1 MAEPTSVLLVVAHPS
16 PTSFTRQLADRFA
29 AGARETGAHVEVAD
43 LYAEGFDPVLRKPD
57 LAQFSG
63 GPMPDDVLREQARV
77 DRADALVL
85 AFPVWWW
92 SFPAMLKGWVDRVW
106 SQGWAYTF
114 SPERSRGLLPDKPVL
129 LLAVAGSRA
138 STYRRYGYDG
148 AMRTQIDIGVLGYGG
163 LTDVTAEFFHEVDDD
178 AAARPR
184 HLARARAL
192 GGEWL
197 SRPRSATPGLPG
209 AVREA

>member
-1 MAEPTSVLLVVAHPS
+1 VAEPGSVLLVVAHPS

-29 AGARETGAHVEVAD
+29 LGAARTGAAVEVAD
-43 LYAEGFDPVLRKPD
+43 LYAEGFDPLLRQPD
-57 LAQFSG
+57 LAQFTG
-63 GPMPDDVLREQARV
+63 GPMPADVRREQARV

-85 AFPVWWW
+85 AFPVYWW

-114 SPERSRGLLPDKPVL
+114 SPDRSRGLLPDKPVL

-148 AMRTQIDIGVLGYGG
+148 AMRTQIDVGVLGYAG

-178 AAARPR
+178 AAARPG
-184 HLARARAL
+184 HLARAEAL
-192 GGEWL
+192 GGGWL
-197 SRPRSATPGLPG
+197 SRPRPARVGVPEP
-209 AVREA
+209 REA

>member
-1 MAEPTSVLLVVAHPS
+1 MSEPASVLVVVAHSS

-29 AGARETGAHVEVAD
+29 AGARGAGAAVEVAD
-43 LYAEGFDPVLRKPD
+43 LYAEGFDPLLREPD

-63 GPMPDDVLREQARV
+63 GRMPDDVLREQERV
-77 DRADALVL
+77 DRSDALVL
-85 AFPVWWW
+85 AFPVYWW

-114 SPERSRGLLPDKPVL
+114 TPERSRGLLPDKPVL
-129 LLAVAGSRA
+129 LLASAGSRA

-148 AMRTQIDIGVLGYGG
+148 AMRTQIDVGVLGYGG
-163 LTDVTAEFFHEVDDD
+163 LTDVTSEFFHEVDDD
-178 AAARPR
+178 AFARPG
-184 HLARARAL
+184 HLDRAQTL

-197 SRPRSATPGLPG
+197 SRPRPPRVGSPAL
-209 AVREA
+209 REA